1 MRDNNYLNET
11 SNALESKT
19 MAITTQQA
27 EIIATEAVQF
37 MAKKAGVST
46 SEILAALA
54 SGQANVVSYFVE
66 LLEIGGRQVAQ

>member
-1 MRDNNYLNET
+1 
-11 SNALESKT
+11 

-46 SEILAALA
+46 SEIMGALA
-54 SGQANVVSYFVE
+54 SGQVDVVNYFVE

>member
-1 MRDNNYLNET
+1 MN
-11 SNALESKT
+11 
-19 MAITTQQA
+19 ITTQQA

-37 MAKKAGVST
+37 MANKAGVST

-54 SGQANVVSYFVE
+54 AGEVNVVNYFVD

>member
-1 MRDNNYLNET
+1 MT
-11 SNALESKT
+11 
-19 MAITTQQA
+19 ITPRQA
-27 EIIATEAVQF
+27 EIIATEAVEF

-54 SGQANVVSYFVE
+54 AGQDNVVNYFVE

>member
-1 MRDNNYLNET
+1 MT
-11 SNALESKT
+11 
-19 MAITTQQA
+19 ITTQQA

-54 SGQANVVSYFVE
+54 AGQANVVSYFVE

>member
-1 MRDNNYLNET
+1 MT
-11 SNALESKT
+11 
-19 MAITTQQA
+19 ITTNQA
-27 EIIATEAVQF
+27 EIIATEAVEF

-54 SGQANVVSYFVE
+54 DGQANVVSYFVE